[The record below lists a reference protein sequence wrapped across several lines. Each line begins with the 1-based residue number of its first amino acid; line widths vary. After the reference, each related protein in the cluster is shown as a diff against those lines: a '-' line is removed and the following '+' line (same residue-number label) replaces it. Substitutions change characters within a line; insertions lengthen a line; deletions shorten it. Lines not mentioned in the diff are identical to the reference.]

1 MPIMSMLIFIVPN
14 FNALDV
20 TNHVANGFAVSWA
33 GLGVNTLLALGY
45 AIPFSVAAYYILKH
59 REVAA

>member
-1 MPIMSMLIFIVPN
+1 MPLMSMLVFIVPN

-20 TNHVANGFAVSWA
+20 TNLVADGFAVSW
-33 GLGVNTLLALGY
+33 GLLGINTLLALGY
-45 AIPFSVAAYYILKH
+45 AIPFSVAGYYILKK